1 MTVSARFVRGLFAV
15 ITFVAFLPP
24 ARAQVGTWTA
34 HTSMRQV
41 SDVAASPEV
50 LWAAT
55 TGGIFGFTPATGE
68 FQRFTTVEGLNSVE
82 VRAIAYDVARGLL
95 WIGYQDGVLDRL
107 DPATG
112 EIRTFRD
119 IARASQFPNRRINRL
134 VVRGDSVLVAT
145 AFGLVVFDP
154 VREEVRDT
162 YSRLGDIPP
171 ATEVNDVTVA
181 PMPGGETGLWLATE
195 RGVARAS
202 LRTSNLQDPAAWTV
216 EDEGLPGF
224 EPTTFAVAHFGGR
237 LYVGTREGLYRRAED
252 GTFLSVAFSTT
263 EIKTFE
269 VVGDR
274 LFGTSRFNLFV
285 VEADGRAR
293 QLRIDAYQDP
303 TDVVAGPD
311 GNLWFGDV
319 VGGLV
324 GVAMPG
330 ASDTELEVV
339 QGVVPEGPFEDQF
352 VDLTIDVNGNLWAG
366 GVGSQRSGFYR
377 LDPEG
382 RWTSYSSRFFEELD
396 GMDRFTRVNSDPD
409 GNAWIASEN
418 GGVVQVTPE
427 GEVIVYDE
435 TNSSLLP
442 TSLGNLIAGG
452 VAAETD
458 GTVWATTRG
467 SARPLH
473 VRTPDGAWR
482 ALPPLLGQG
491 LTSAAT
497 AYGRVY
503 VDAFDQK
510 WIVVRNERNFN
521 QKRGLVILD
530 TGGTPTDPADDVFR
544 FLDEKGG
551 AGRGLPSPAVTA
563 IAEDRSG
570 LVWLGTESGPAFI
583 LNTGIVARDASSVP
597 SWPTWADRA
606 RGTFVLFGLRINDIA
621 VDPANRLWFATD
633 QGAWLIEAAAEGG
646 YDLVEQFTTENAPLF
661 SDEILAVEVD
671 GRTGRVYFAT
681 DRGLISFQGEA
692 VAPAKEAGD
701 LFVYPNPV
709 VLTGGAAP
717 DIFIEGL
724 VEETEVR
731 ILAPHGALVARLSA
745 RGGRVRW
752 DGRDLE
758 RRLVPSGVYI
768 VVAVGQND
776 EGTAYGKIAV
786 IR

>member
-1 MTVSARFVRGLFAV
+1 MTLPAPSLRGLFAAV
-15 ITFVAFLPP
+15 LLAVCLPQ
-24 ARAQVGTWTA
+24 AHAQVGAWQA

-41 SDVAASPEV
+41 SDVAASPET

-55 TGGIFGFTPATGE
+55 TGGIFGFSPATGE
-68 FQRFTTVEGLNSVE
+68 FQRFTPVEGLNSVE
-82 VRAIAYDVARGLL
+82 AQALAFDAARGLV

-112 EIRTFRD
+112 EIHTFRD

-134 VVRGDSVLVAT
+134 VVQGDSVLVAT

-171 ATEVNDVTVA
+171 ASEVNDVIVA

-202 LRTSNLQDPAAWTV
+202 LRTTNLQDPAAWTV
-216 EDEGLPGF
+216 EDEGLPGP

-237 LYVGTREGLYRRAED
+237 LYVGTREGLYRRADD
-252 GTFLSVAFSTT
+252 GTFQSVAFTNT
-263 EIKTFE
+263 EIRAFE
-269 VVGDR
+269 GVGDR

-285 VEADGRAR
+285 VEVDGRAR
-293 QLRIDAYQDP
+293 TLRIAAYQDP

-330 ASDTELEVV
+330 ASETELEVV
-339 QGVVPEGPFEDQF
+339 QEAVPEGPYEDQF
-352 VDLTIDVNGNLWAG
+352 ADLTIDVNGNLWAA
-366 GVGSQRSGFYR
+366 GVGRQRSGFYR

-382 RWTSYSSRFFEELD
+382 HWTSYASRFFDELD
-396 GMDRFTRVNSDPD
+396 GMDRFTSVGSDSD

-427 GEVIVYDE
+427 GTLVVYDE

-442 TSLGNLIAGG
+442 TQEGNLIAGG
-452 VAAETD
+452 VASEAD
-458 GTVWATTRG
+458 GTVWVSTRG

-473 VRTPDGAWR
+473 VRTPDGAWT
-482 ALPPLLGQG
+482 ALPPLLGDG
-491 LTSAAT
+491 LTSAAS
-497 AYGRVY
+497 AYGRIY
-503 VDAFDQK
+503 IDAFDQK

-521 QKRGLVILD
+521 QKRGLAILD
-530 TGGTPTDPADDVFR
+530 TGGTPTDPSDDVFR

-551 AGRGLPSPAVTA
+551 AGRGLPSPSVTA
-563 IAEDRSG
+563 VAEDRSG
-570 LVWLGTESGPAFI
+570 LIWLGTESGPAFM
-583 LNTGIVARDASSVP
+583 LNTGIVAQDASSEP

-621 VDPANRLWFATD
+621 VDPANRLWVATD

-646 YDLVEQFTTENAPLF
+646 YDFVEQFTTENAPLF

-692 VAPAKEAGD
+692 VSPAKEAGD
-701 LFVYPNPV
+701 LFIYPNPV
-709 VLTGGAAP
+709 VLTAGAEP

-731 ILAPHGALVARLSA
+731 ILAPNGAVVARISA

-776 EGTAYGKIAV
+776 EGTAYGKVAV